1 MTVLT
6 EPAEARPIV
15 AYSSLGEL
23 KPGASPILDLICE
36 GILHGTSFEKPGGT
50 VAPATNV

>member
-6 EPAEARPIV
+6 EPAEARLHCGLF
-15 AYSSLGEL
+15 SLGEL